1 MVVRLIG
8 NLYVVSGDKLTHP
21 WDASA
26 YLLAGDEP
34 TLIDCG
40 STEGYAALRSNLA
53 ELGYQPR
60 DIRRVIATHGH
71 WDHISAMNLLR
82 EESDAQ
88 LLLHPADRQPVES
101 GDWDATSAFL
111 YDRPFPPTRVDRLL
125 HDGDVLD
132 VCGYRMHVYHTP
144 GHSPG
149 CVSFWLEINGLKV
162 LIAGDTLWGAFHT
175 RLRSNIDDWTAS
187 LDRLLK
193 LDFDVATIG
202 HCPPTLIFDAKTK
215 VREARQQLGVLFDP
229 WFKPF
234 NVKFMYRGL

>member
-1 MVVRLIG
+1 MVRLIS

-40 STEGYAALRSNLA
+40 SSEGYTALKHNLKQI
-53 ELGYQPR
+53 GYAPR

-71 WDHISAMNLLR
+71 WDHLSGMSMLR
-82 EESDAQ
+82 EESDAT
-88 LLLHPADRQPVES
+88 LWLHPNDQEQVET
-101 GDWDATSAFL
+101 GDWNGTAAFL
-111 YDRPFPPTRVDRLL
+111 YDRPFPPVQVDRALN
-125 HDGDVLD
+125 DGDILEI
-132 VCGYRMHVYHTP
+132 GGQRMHVYHTP

-149 CVSFWLEINGLKV
+149 CVSFWLELNGLKV
-162 LIAGDTLWGAFHT
+162 LIAGDTLWGAFHP
-175 RLRSNIDDWTAS
+175 RLRSDIDDWTAS
-187 LDRLLK
+187 LDRLLE
-193 LDFDVATIG
+193 LDFDVITIG

-234 NVKFMYRGL
+234 NIKFMYRGL